1 MGNLLKGSLK
11 NIFDQE
17 RKAAA
22 LDEAPGEEEK
32 TVE

>member
-1 MGNLLKGSLK
+1 MGNLLKDSLK

-17 RKAAA
+17 LAVVAPEEAAV
-22 LDEAPGEEEK
+22 EVEK

>member
-1 MGNLLKGSLK
+1 VGTLLKDSLK

-17 RKAAA
+17 LAVAAPE
-22 LDEAPGEEEK
+22 EAEVEAEK